1 MPTIFL
7 VDTTLATSL
16 YPRRPGRRPNF
27 PAEFNRQVV
36 EATLQP
42 GASVSIIAR
51 EHDVNANLV
60 FRWRQQYQDGV
71 FGPVSHAA
79 TLLPVQVIE
88 TPADVPPAVLPQIE
102 PVSEIVIETGKVRLR
117 IIGAPDPQTVQLVLQ
132 QLLR

>member
-1 MPTIFL
+1 MDTIL
-7 VDTTLATSL
+7 DTVA
-16 YPRRPGRRPNF
+16 PARRTGRRPNF
-27 PAEFNRQVV
+27 PLDFKRQVV
-36 EATLQP
+36 EATFQP
-42 GASVSIIAR
+42 GASVSLIAR

>member
-1 MPTIFL
+1 M
-7 VDTTLATSL
+7 DTTLATSL

-27 PAEFNRQVV
+27 PAEFKRQVV
-36 EATLQP
+36 EATFQP

-88 TPADVPPAVLPQIE
+88 TPAVLPPIE
-102 PVSEIVIETGKVRLR
+102 SVSEIVIEAGKAKLR
-117 IIGAPDPQTVQLVLQ
+117 IIGVPDPQTVQIILQ